1 MFENILS
8 TMSDKEIVKKI
19 EELKK
24 INKKDINWKEL
35 LIVYVTDNF
44 KEDRENKEVKFID
57 GDYKLVFTKMNVT
70 LDELKKY
77 ISETEEDDEFY
88 MAALKYIDNMQK
100 TFNDILIEA
109 LEKRLSLSEA
119 PAEEQEYHRSKRIN
133 STINKVILVL
143 AILAA
148 IYAFVMSLGTLLI
161 AK

>member
-1 MFENILS
+1 MVVVFNPVQQQMANKYQANI
-8 TMSDKEIVKKI
+8 
-19 EELKK
+19 
-24 INKKDINWKEL
+24 
-35 LIVYVTDNF
+35 
-44 KEDRENKEVKFID
+44 
-57 GDYKLVFTKMNVT
+57 
-70 LDELKKY
+70 DELKKQY
-77 ISETEEDDEFY
+77 EEKLKKLNDELGSLRKQLES
-88 MAALKYIDNMQK
+88 ANADNLSLQQK
-100 TFNDILIEA
+100 LENVIEKKDKTIKEYESKIEA

>member
-133 STINKVILVL
+133 NTINKVILVL

>member
-8 TMSDKEIVKKI
+8 TMSNEEVIKKI

-35 LIVYVTDNF
+35 LVVFVTDNF
-44 KEDRENKEVKFID
+44 KENKENKEVKFIE
-57 GDYKLVFTKMNVT
+57 GEYKLVFTKMDVT
-70 LDELKKY
+70 LDDLKKY

-88 MAALKYIDNMQK
+88 MTALKYIDNMQK

-109 LEKRLSLSEA
+109 LEKRLNLSEA
-119 PAEEQEYHRSKRIN
+119 PIEEQKYLRSKRN
-133 STINKVILVL
+133 SNTINKVILVL

-148 IYAFVMSLGTLLI
+148 IYAFVMSLGTFLI

>member
-133 STINKVILVL
+133 NTINKVILVL

-148 IYAFVMSLGTLLI
+148 IYAFIMSLSTLLI

>member
-8 TMSDKEIVKKI
+8 TMSDKEIVNKI

-35 LIVYVTDNF
+35 LIVYVTNNF

>member
-35 LIVYVTDNF
+35 LIVFVTDNF

-133 STINKVILVL
+133 NTINKVILVL

-148 IYAFVMSLGTLLI
+148 IYAFVMSLSTLLI

>member
-1 MFENILS
+1 
-8 TMSDKEIVKKI
+8 
-19 EELKK
+19 
-24 INKKDINWKEL
+24 
-35 LIVYVTDNF
+35 
-44 KEDRENKEVKFID
+44 
-57 GDYKLVFTKMNVT
+57 MNVT
-70 LDELKKY
+70 LDQLKKY
-77 ISETEEDDEFY
+77 ISETEEDGEFY

-133 STINKVILVL
+133 NTINKVILVL

-148 IYAFVMSLGTLLI
+148 IYAFVMSLGILLI